1 MAERSR
7 PTVALGLVGLII
19 AGLSLRNVPSVAQEN
34 PTTTGQ
40 AIVSVVTSTTQTS
53 QVPAATNPPGTG
65 LPTPQV
71 YVKIAIDFIE
81 QTAYRV
87 PVVDWPAIRAKAEQ
101 QASNAASIEA
111 TYHRGSAKGPERQAL
126 VLHQARRRRAADLG
140 QVHRLRVLGRMAEP
154 GCGHRHG
161 WQPGGGCRTS
171 CRRSDPY
178 RRRQGPVAQRRHA
191 HHRPHR
197 HR

>member
-87 PVVDWPAIRAKAEQ
+87 PAVDWPAIRAKAEQ

-111 TYHRGSAKGPERQAL
+111 TYPIIAEAL
-126 VLHQARRRRAADLG
+126 KALNDKHSSF
-140 QVHRLRVLGRMAEP
+140 
-154 GCGHRHG
+154 
-161 WQPGGGCRTS
+161 TK
-171 CRRSDPY
+171 
-178 RRRQGPVAQRRHA
+178 PVAAAQQTSGKYTGFGFLAVWPSRVVVTVTAGSPCLRLAVRTRRD
-191 HHRPHR
+191 
-197 HR
+197 